1 MIRCTTLG
9 WSPSALCY
17 EICVLAY
24 RCEALKEW
32 ERRNAMNNKPTVFN
46 YQDHVRLKEKHV
58 RLLETCLKL
67 REENKALWEELQ
79 AVKSAADQLLKDRTN
94 LEIKVR
100 ILEEQIVATKAS
112 ADKDDC

>member
-1 MIRCTTLG
+1 MR
-9 WSPSALCY
+9 
-17 EICVLAY
+17 
-24 RCEALKEW
+24 
-32 ERRNAMNNKPTVFN
+32 NKPIVFN

-67 REENKALWEELQ
+67 RGENKVLREELQ

-100 ILEEQIVATKAS
+100 ILEEHIVATKAS
-112 ADKDDC
+112 AEKDHC

>member
-1 MIRCTTLG
+1 M
-9 WSPSALCY
+9 SS
-17 EICVLAY
+17 
-24 RCEALKEW
+24 
-32 ERRNAMNNKPTVFN
+32 KPTVFN

-58 RLLETCLKL
+58 RLLETSLKL

-100 ILEEQIVATKAS
+100 ILEEQIAATKVS
-112 ADKDDC
+112 AEKNHC